1 MVAHEMNLVVHMFT
15 WTDTERNKNIL
26 KEIVKIS
33 EAAGLEVWVDN
44 I

>member
-1 MVAHEMNLVVHMFT
+1 MVAHGMNLVVHMFT
-15 WTDTERNKNIL
+15 RTDMERNKNIF

-33 EAAGLEVWVDN
+33 EAAGLEIWIDN